1 MAVISKFVIIY
12 GRVLR
17 LAVREKNKQRDFTVF
32 NGIIHYNYIKTLKLQ
47 YLRELNSMV
56 VINHKVFRVPTNY
69 KDLRKGFF
77 ISVTEH
83 NRILEVKPKGKSTRR
98 KEGRPMFMFLDRR
111 LRTTVFKPFQTILLR
126 LKHIPIR
133 NSNDFI

>member
-17 LAVREKNKQRDFTVF
+17 LAVREKNKQRDFTDF

-56 VINHKVFRVPTNY
+56 LKKIWETCRVFRVPTNY

-77 ISVTEH
+77 ISVTE
-83 NRILEVKPKGKSTRR
+83 
-98 KEGRPMFMFLDRR
+98 
-111 LRTTVFKPFQTILLR
+111 RTVGT
-126 LKHIPIR
+126 
-133 NSNDFI
+133 